1 MSYAKPHRRRSWFDS
16 LINLFAVIAGAT
28 MCALTVL
35 ICLDVAVRHLRL
47 FAMPWSLE
55 LAEYSLLV
63 ITFLGTPWVLATGG
77 QVSIDIVIDRL
88 APPARRRMRAVSY
101 VIGAVVCIVLFGYS
115 VGAWWQSFSQGTLV
129 VETFTFPEWYFF
141 AVPPPVFL
149 MLAAIFLRWLLHPPE
164 GGGLGQGPEGF

>member
-1 MSYAKPHRRRSWFDS
+1 MSSADPLRRRSWFDK
-16 LINLFAVIAGAT
+16 LINGLAVIAGAM

-35 ICLDVAVRHLRL
+35 ICLDVAVRHFRL

-55 LAEYSLLV
+55 VAEYSLLV

-88 APPARRRMRAVSY
+88 APKARRSMRAVSY
-101 VIGAVVCIVLFGYS
+101 AVGAVVCTVLFGYS
-115 VGAWWQSFSQGTLV
+115 IGAWWQSFSQGTLV

-141 AVPPPVFL
+141 ALPPPIFL
-149 MLAAIFLRWLLHPPE
+149 LLAGIFLRWLRFPPE
-164 GGGLGQGPEGF
+164 TDPTDLTPAGF